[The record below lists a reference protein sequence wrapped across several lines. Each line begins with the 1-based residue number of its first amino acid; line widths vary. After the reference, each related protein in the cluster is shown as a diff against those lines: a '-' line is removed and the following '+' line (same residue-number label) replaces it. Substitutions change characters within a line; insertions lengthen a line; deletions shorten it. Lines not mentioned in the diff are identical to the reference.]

1 MPSHNPW
8 PLAPR
13 RQTFFAGPHSQA
25 LAGRAVH
32 ATARHLLGSWLE
44 TDPPPSRSSASSSEV
59 ASEIVGEGYS
69 AGTPV
74 NVIEWVYIDRA
85 DALLAVDVY
94 SIAVNLG
101 LHSPSAPPGPLSPS
115 AWSQLVTAV
124 TAAANA
130 NLMETKVL
138 NTIYV

>member
-59 ASEIVGEGYS
+59 ASEIVGEG
-69 AGTPV
+69 
-74 NVIEWVYIDRA
+74 VYIDRA

-94 SIAVNLG
+94 SIAISLG
-101 LHSPSAPPGPLSPS
+101 LHGPSSPPGPLSPS
-115 AWSQLVTAV
+115 DWSQLVTAV

-130 NLMETKVL
+130 KLMQTEVID
-138 NTIYV
+138 TIYV